1 MIGCIMANRHADL
14 GALTVSR
21 PSSLRSEV
29 RMPRRW
35 MSRVVLPFVLI
46 AGFAGLA
53 AWASWDR
60 LVPPL
65 GVSVLPVQVQ
75 TGQRDI
81 TGLEL
86 FRANGWIEPFPRP
99 LDVPVQTESMYRVM
113 EVLVNPGDQ
122 VKLGQELIRL
132 DRSQAELVV
141 DAAKKKHG
149 KRMAMTKTAQADVA
163 KADVAIANAE
173 AAVTLVKLE
182 GNADVKAMT
191 AEETRAEAHLR
202 TVELTV
208 TLEEELWKSK
218 AVTSDAK
225 LRQAK
230 QMHSLAF
237 ADCTAASA
245 RLDKAR
251 VTADVR
257 IKLAQQAIATAQAE
271 RASLLAKVEEA
282 QQEAEDAAVEIRKA
296 QLEYDRTRI
305 VAPTDGIVMGLAV
318 RPGRIVGG
326 KDSVPE
332 SKGALVTLYD
342 PKSLQVRVEVPVNK
356 FAFVRRGGTAEVELE
371 DVLPGKKLTG
381 EIIYDANL
389 ANISRNSVPVMVR
402 LTGDVPVELRP
413 DMIAAVRFQSPQ
425 KTPDTQSE
433 TTKQMLIPRKFLVTD
448 GDRTNVWAVDP
459 MGRRAELKA
468 VELAAGEKDR
478 NSELVTI
485 TSGLNPTDKLIATNR
500 ERLQPG
506 LRINVVGE
514 ER

>member
-1 MIGCIMANRHADL
+1 MANRHADL

-21 PSSLRSEV
+21 STSMGSALRI
-29 RMPRRW
+29 PRRW
-35 MSRVVLPFVLI
+35 MSRVVLPFVLL

-60 LVPPL
+60 LIPPL
-65 GVSVLPVQVQ
+65 AVSVVPVQVQ
-75 TGQRDI
+75 TGQRNVS
-81 TGLEL
+81 GQEL

-113 EVLVNPGDQ
+113 EVLVNPGDR
-122 VKLGQELIRL
+122 VKSGQELIRL
-132 DRSQAELVV
+132 DRSQAELAVN
-141 DAAKKKHG
+141 AAMKRHA
-149 KRMAMTKTAQADVA
+149 KRMAATKTAQAEVA

-173 AAVTLVKLE
+173 AAVTLAKLE
-182 GNADVKAMT
+182 GTADVKAMT

-202 TVELTV
+202 SVELTV
-208 TLEEELWKSK
+208 TLEEDLWKSK
-218 AVTSDAK
+218 AVTSDVK
-225 LRQAK
+225 LRQAR
-230 QMHSLAF
+230 QAHAFAF

-251 VTADVR
+251 VAADVR
-257 IKLAQQAIATAQAE
+257 VKLAQQAIATAHAE

-282 QQEAEDAAVEIRKA
+282 KQEAEDAAVEIKKV
-296 QLEYDRTRI
+296 QLEFERTRI

-332 SKGALVTLYD
+332 SKGAVVTLYD

-356 FAFVRRGGTAEVELE
+356 FSFVRRGGTAEVELE

-402 LTGDVPVELRP
+402 LIGEVPIELRP
-413 DMIAAVRFQSPQ
+413 DMIAAVRFQSPRFN
-425 KTPDTQSE
+425 TDVQSE
-433 TTKQMLIPRKFLVTD
+433 ATKQMLIPRKLLVMD
-448 GDRTNVWAVDP
+448 GDRTSVWAVDP
-459 MGRRAELKA
+459 IARRAVLKTI
-468 VELAAGEKDR
+468 ELAAGEKDR
-478 NSELVTI
+478 NSEQVAI
-485 TSGLNPTDKLIATNR
+485 SSGLNPTDKLIATNR

-506 LRINVVGE
+506 LRIDVVGE